1 MSRSDTDR
9 DIVAT
14 LGQVPEFFKDLPDA
28 QLEREWA
35 TFKEVQLGDSALS
48 AREKHLIGY
57 AVAAATHCP
66 YCTYF
71 HQSATKM
78 MGTSDEQLEEA
89 RERKEWSLE
98 LVRGVGDEVTPRTF
112 ELSLRGDVAEHDDRV
127 EVGAAAD
134 GVSRCFERARAVHE
148 AEDKMPLCNQTIYV
162 AAPNY
167 HLLIERNRSLSLS
180 IDEPVH
186 HSRPAI
192 DVLFESA
199 ADAYGPAVA
208 GLVLSGANQD
218 GAEGLCQIRQ
228 AGGVAIVQAPATA
241 SSPMMPETAMR
252 RVGPSAHVVR
262 LVDLGAFLA
271 RLVGAKTRGGDLL

>member
-1 MSRSDTDR
+1 MS
-9 DIVAT
+9 DIEAIVIGGSAGA
-14 LGQVPEFFKDLPDA
+14 LDALLAIVPALPEQVSCPIVIVLHLSPAQPSLVPEILS
-28 QLEREWA
+28 R
-35 TFKEVQLGDSALS
+35 VS
-48 AREKHLIGY
+48 AR
-57 AVAAATHCP
+57 T
-66 YCTYF
+66 
-71 HQSATKM
+71 
-78 MGTSDEQLEEA
+78 
-89 RERKEWSLE
+89 
-98 LVRGVGDEVTPRTF
+98 
-112 ELSLRGDVAEHDDRV
+112 
-127 EVGAAAD
+127 
-134 GVSRCFERARAVHE
+134 VHE
-148 AEDKMPLCNQTIYV
+148 AEDKAPLRDQTIYV

-180 IDEPVH
+180 IDAPVH

-252 RVGPSAHVVR
+252 RVGPSARVVR

-271 RLVGAKTRGGDLL
+271 RLVGAKTRSGKVLW

>member
-1 MSRSDTDR
+1 MIGGSAGALDALLSIVPALPEQVSCPIVIALHLPPAQPNHVPKILSR
-9 DIVAT
+9 V
-14 LGQVPEFFKDLPDA
+14 
-28 QLEREWA
+28 
-35 TFKEVQLGDSALS
+35 
-48 AREKHLIGY
+48 
-57 AVAAATHCP
+57 C
-66 YCTYF
+66 
-71 HQSATKM
+71 
-78 MGTSDEQLEEA
+78 
-89 RERKEWSLE
+89 
-98 LVRGVGDEVTPRTF
+98 
-112 ELSLRGDVAEHDDRV
+112 
-127 EVGAAAD
+127 
-134 GVSRCFERARAVHE
+134 ARAVHE
-148 AEDKMPLCNQTIYV
+148 AEDKAPLRDQTIYV

-218 GAEGLCQIRQ
+218 GAEGLWQIRQ

-241 SSPMMPETAMR
+241 SDPTMPEMAMR

-262 LVDLGAFLA
+262 LADLGVFLA
-271 RLVGAKTRGGDLL
+271 KLVGAKTRGGDLPW

>member
-1 MSRSDTDR
+1 MS
-9 DIVAT
+9 DIEAIVIGGSAGG
-14 LGQVPEFFKDLPDA
+14 LDALLSIVPALPEQVSCPIVIVLHLPPAQPNLVPEI
-28 QLEREWA
+28 
-35 TFKEVQLGDSALS
+35 LS
-48 AREKHLIGY
+48 
-57 AVAAATHCP
+57 
-66 YCTYF
+66 
-71 HQSATKM
+71 
-78 MGTSDEQLEEA
+78 
-89 RERKEWSLE
+89 
-98 LVRGVGDEVTPRTF
+98 
-112 ELSLRGDVAEHDDRV
+112 RV
-127 EVGAAAD
+127 
-134 GVSRCFERARAVHE
+134 CARAVHE
-148 AEDKMPLCNQTIYV
+148 AEDKMPLRNQTIYV

-167 HLLIERNRSLSLS
+167 HLLIEKNRSLSLS

-241 SSPMMPETAMR
+241 SSPMMPETAIR
-252 RVGPSAHVVR
+252 RVGSSAHVVR

-271 RLVGAKTRGGDLL
+271 SLVGAKTRGGDLL

>member
-1 MSRSDTDR
+1 MS
-9 DIVAT
+9 DIEAIVIGGSAGG
-14 LGQVPEFFKDLPDA
+14 LDALLSIVPALPEQVSCPLVIVLHLPPAQPNLVPEI
-28 QLEREWA
+28 
-35 TFKEVQLGDSALS
+35 LS
-48 AREKHLIGY
+48 
-57 AVAAATHCP
+57 
-66 YCTYF
+66 
-71 HQSATKM
+71 
-78 MGTSDEQLEEA
+78 
-89 RERKEWSLE
+89 
-98 LVRGVGDEVTPRTF
+98 
-112 ELSLRGDVAEHDDRV
+112 RV
-127 EVGAAAD
+127 
-134 GVSRCFERARAVHE
+134 CARAVHE
-148 AEDKMPLCNQTIYV
+148 AEDKMPLRNQTIYV

-241 SSPMMPETAMR
+241 SSPMMPETAIR
-252 RVGPSAHVVR
+252 RVGSSAHVVR

>member
-1 MSRSDTDR
+1 MS
-9 DIVAT
+9 DIEAIAIGGSAGALDALLAIVPA
-14 LGQVPEFFKDLPDA
+14 LPEQVSCPIVIVLHLSPAQPSLVPEILS
-28 QLEREWA
+28 R
-35 TFKEVQLGDSALS
+35 VS
-48 AREKHLIGY
+48 AR
-57 AVAAATHCP
+57 T
-66 YCTYF
+66 
-71 HQSATKM
+71 
-78 MGTSDEQLEEA
+78 
-89 RERKEWSLE
+89 
-98 LVRGVGDEVTPRTF
+98 
-112 ELSLRGDVAEHDDRV
+112 
-127 EVGAAAD
+127 
-134 GVSRCFERARAVHE
+134 VHE
-148 AEDKMPLCNQTIYV
+148 AEDKAPLRDQTIYV

-180 IDEPVH
+180 IDAPVH

-241 SSPMMPETAMR
+241 SSPMMPEAAMR

-262 LVDLGAFLA
+262 LGDLGAFLA
-271 RLVGAKTRGGDLL
+271 RLAGTKVRGGDLLS

>member
-1 MSRSDTDR
+1 MTDIEA
-9 DIVAT
+9 IVIGGSAGA
-14 LGQVPEFFKDLPDA
+14 LDALLAIVPALPEQVSCPIVIVLHLPPAQPNLVPEILS
-28 QLEREWA
+28 R
-35 TFKEVQLGDSALS
+35 VCAL
-48 AREKHLIGY
+48 
-57 AVAAATHCP
+57 
-66 YCTYF
+66 
-71 HQSATKM
+71 
-78 MGTSDEQLEEA
+78 
-89 RERKEWSLE
+89 
-98 LVRGVGDEVTPRTF
+98 
-112 ELSLRGDVAEHDDRV
+112 
-127 EVGAAAD
+127 
-134 GVSRCFERARAVHE
+134 AVHE
-148 AEDKMPLCNQTIYV
+148 AQDKMPLCNQTIYV

-252 RVGPSAHVVR
+252 RVGPSARVVR

-271 RLVGAKTRGGDLL
+271 RLVGAKGRGGEVLR

>member
-1 MSRSDTDR
+1 MS
-9 DIVAT
+9 DIEAIVIGGSAGG
-14 LGQVPEFFKDLPDA
+14 LDALLSIVPALPDQVSCPIVIVLHLPPAQPNLVPEI
-28 QLEREWA
+28 
-35 TFKEVQLGDSALS
+35 LS
-48 AREKHLIGY
+48 
-57 AVAAATHCP
+57 
-66 YCTYF
+66 
-71 HQSATKM
+71 
-78 MGTSDEQLEEA
+78 
-89 RERKEWSLE
+89 
-98 LVRGVGDEVTPRTF
+98 
-112 ELSLRGDVAEHDDRV
+112 RV
-127 EVGAAAD
+127 
-134 GVSRCFERARAVHE
+134 CARAVHE
-148 AEDKMPLCNQTIYV
+148 AEDKMPLRNQTIYV

-167 HLLIERNRSLSLS
+167 HLLIEKNRSLSLS

-271 RLVGAKTRGGDLL
+271 RLVGAKTCGGDLLW

>member
-1 MSRSDTDR
+1 MADIEAIVIGGSAGALEALLAILPALPEQVWCPIVIVLHLPPAQPNLMPEILSR
-9 DIVAT
+9 
-14 LGQVPEFFKDLPDA
+14 
-28 QLEREWA
+28 
-35 TFKEVQLGDSALS
+35 
-48 AREKHLIGY
+48 
-57 AVAAATHCP
+57 
-66 YCTYF
+66 
-71 HQSATKM
+71 
-78 MGTSDEQLEEA
+78 
-89 RERKEWSLE
+89 
-98 LVRGVGDEVTPRTF
+98 
-112 ELSLRGDVAEHDDRV
+112 
-127 EVGAAAD
+127 
-134 GVSRCFERARAVHE
+134 VSGRAVHE
-148 AEDKMPLCNQTIYV
+148 AEDKAPLRDRTIYV

-252 RVGPSAHVVR
+252 RVGPSARVVP
-262 LVDLGAFLA
+262 LMDLGAFLA
-271 RLVGAKTRGGDLL
+271 RLVGAKTRGGEVLW

>member
-1 MSRSDTDR
+1 MS
-9 DIVAT
+9 DIEAIVIGGSAGA
-14 LGQVPEFFKDLPDA
+14 LDALLSIVPALPEQVSCPIVIVLHLPPT
-28 QLEREWA
+28 QPN
-35 TFKEVQLGDSALS
+35 FVPKILS
-48 AREKHLIGY
+48 RI
-57 AVAAATHCP
+57 C
-66 YCTYF
+66 
-71 HQSATKM
+71 
-78 MGTSDEQLEEA
+78 
-89 RERKEWSLE
+89 
-98 LVRGVGDEVTPRTF
+98 
-112 ELSLRGDVAEHDDRV
+112 
-127 EVGAAAD
+127 
-134 GVSRCFERARAVHE
+134 ARAVHE
-148 AEDKMPLCNQTIYV
+148 AEDKVPLRDQTIYV

-180 IDEPVH
+180 IDEPVYY
-186 HSRPAI
+186 SRPAI

-241 SSPMMPETAMR
+241 SFPMMPETAMR

-271 RLVGAKTRGGDLL
+271 RLAGAKTRDQDLLR

>member
-1 MSRSDTDR
+1 MSNIEA
-9 DIVAT
+9 IVIGGSAGA
-14 LGQVPEFFKDLPDA
+14 LDALLSIMPALPEQVSCPIVIVLHLPPALPNHVPEI
-28 QLEREWA
+28 
-35 TFKEVQLGDSALS
+35 LS
-48 AREKHLIGY
+48 
-57 AVAAATHCP
+57 
-66 YCTYF
+66 
-71 HQSATKM
+71 
-78 MGTSDEQLEEA
+78 
-89 RERKEWSLE
+89 
-98 LVRGVGDEVTPRTF
+98 
-112 ELSLRGDVAEHDDRV
+112 RV
-127 EVGAAAD
+127 
-134 GVSRCFERARAVHE
+134 CARAVHE
-148 AEDKMPLCNQTIYV
+148 AEDKAPLRDQTIYV